1 MSKAKKKVNR
11 ETVTLYDVFRLIAAK
26 GFNYPTVKM
35 VSDGDIIVCLKKVEL
50 YNKVIKKSIRK
61 SET

>member
-35 VSDGDIIVCLKKVEL
+35 VSDGDIIVCLKKV
-50 YNKVIKKSIRK
+50 
-61 SET
+61 